1 MSERTA
7 ALARMDVRWRCA
19 ALAALLS
26 LLFGAALWQGLAH
39 LDSSSAGVPSARH
52 ARPRATLLSLP
63 LAAAG
68 PVSGTLG
75 AADPAYRAS
84 AAQGGLQTVSP
95 AQRLRGR
102 FSSSGVL
109 LSTGAARLGLSV
121 RGLGYG
127 IAVTPVAAVSPRAA
141 GNRVTYAHPGLT
153 EWYRNGPLGL
163 EQGFT
168 VPRPAVGQ
176 WAAGALTLAM
186 ALSGDLHASL
196 IQGGGRLLLAR
207 SGHTVLSYGGLAASD
222 ARGRALRSWLELRA
236 GELLLRVDARGASY
250 PLRID
255 PLIQSGDTLTG
266 GQEELELRGEV
277 NVAHG
282 ALGYSVALSADGNT
296 AVVGAPNDGD
306 FAGAVWVFARWG
318 GRWAQQGPKLTAPEG
333 SGEGGGSPCD
343 ETAGEEAEECAFGR
357 SVALS
362 ADGSTVLI
370 GGPRSTGPCQRTGP
384 PKECRNHG
392 AAWLYARA
400 GSGWSLV
407 GTLTGGPE
415 EGAEGRFGRSVALSA
430 DGSTAAVGGP
440 SDLGG
445 LGTAW
450 VFTRSGSTW
459 SQQGPMLTGGGEE
472 AGAGHFGG
480 SVALSGDG
488 NTVLVGAPGD
498 GGYKGAAWLFA
509 RSGSSWTQQ
518 GAKLT
523 GSNDEEGEGQFGYCV
538 ALSADAT
545 TALIGGRGDAGRG
558 AAWVFTPSG
567 GTWVQQGPKLTGG
580 AEVGGEAPRFGS
592 SVALTAN
599 GNVALIGAPYDSSAV
614 GAAWLF
620 ARSKGSWTQ
629 QGSKLTSGAEPA
641 SKVRKGRFG
650 SSVALRSDGLTAL
663 IGAPTE
669 DSSAGAAWVFS
680 DPSILPLVEDVTP
693 ASGSTAGGTALKI
706 VGKRL
711 AGASAVEFTSS
722 AAGGSAVPVSFSVDS
737 PESVAVVSPPGRSET
752 VCVTVTTPEGV
763 SPCAHFSYVPPP
775 TVKALLPDSG
785 PTAGGT
791 SVTIIGTALAAA
803 SAVRFG
809 SVNAASFTVNSAESI
824 TAVTPAEPE
833 GDPVVTVTT
842 PYGTSPARGARFTF
856 TSPVGSGSTLTP
868 DAGSGST
875 LTPDAGS
882 GSTGVLAYGP
892 VGSGCAAALVSRSV
906 TVRRHT
912 RAAVRLRWSGAG
924 TCHGKLTLRV
934 KVKVRT
940 SSSARLATRAKIIGT
955 AYFALAPGK
964 ARTVSV
970 KVNALGR
977 SLLTAGR
984 GRLRASLAIFGLTPR
999 RSPSRI
1005 TSVLLR
1011 M

>member
-1 MSERTA
+1 MSERTSS
-7 ALARMDVRWRCA
+7 LARTDVRSRCA

-26 LLFGAALWQGLAH
+26 LLFGVALWQGLAH
-39 LDSSSAGVPSARH
+39 LEGSSAGLPSARH
-52 ARPRATLLSLP
+52 ASPRATLLSLP
-63 LAAAG
+63 LAAQAA
-68 PVSGTLG
+68 VSGTLG
-75 AADPAYRAS
+75 AADPAYRVG

-95 AQRLRGR
+95 AQRLHGR

-153 EWYRNGPLGL
+153 EWYSNGPMGL

-168 VPRPAVGQ
+168 VPRPAVGRS
-176 WAAGALTLAM
+176 AAGALTLAM

-196 IQGGGRLLLAR
+196 AQGGGRLLLAR
-207 SGHTVLSYGGLAASD
+207 SGHTLLSYGGLAASD

-266 GQEELELRGEV
+266 GQEELELRGEA

-306 FAGAVWVFARWG
+306 FAGAVWVFERWA
-318 GRWAQQGPKLTAPEG
+318 GRWAQQGPKITAPEG
-333 SGEGGGSPCD
+333 SGEVAGSPCD
-343 ETAGEEAEECAFGR
+343 ATAGEEAEECSFGR

-370 GGPRSTGPCQRTGP
+370 GGPRAAGPCQRTGP

-392 AAWLYARA
+392 AAWLYART

-450 VFTRSGSTW
+450 VFTKSGSTW
-459 SQQGPMLTGGGEE
+459 SQQGPMLTGGEE
-472 AGAGHFGG
+472 EGAGRFGAG
-480 SVALSGDG
+480 VALSGDG
-488 NTVLVGAPGD
+488 NTVLVGGSGD
-498 GGYKGAAWLFA
+498 GGFKGAAWLFA

-523 GSNDEEGEGQFGYCV
+523 GSNDEEGEGHFGCCV
-538 ALSADAT
+538 ALSADGT
-545 TALIGGRGDAGRG
+545 TALIGGRGDAGHG
-558 AAWVFTPSG
+558 AAWVFAPSG

-580 AEVGGEAPRFGS
+580 AEAGGEASRFGS
-592 SVALTAN
+592 SVALSAD
-599 GNVALIGAPYDSSAV
+599 GNIALIGAPYDSSAV

-620 ARSKGSWTQ
+620 ARSNGSWTQ
-629 QGSKLTSGAEPA
+629 QGSKLTSSAEPA
-641 SKVRKGRFG
+641 SKVPKGRFG

-693 ASGSTAGGTALKI
+693 AAGSTAGGTALRL

-722 AAGGSAVPVSFSVDS
+722 AAGGSAVPVSFTVDS
-737 PESVAVVSPPGRSET
+737 PESIAVVSPPGRSET

-775 TVKALLPDSG
+775 TVKALSPERG

-791 SVTIIGTALAAA
+791 SVTITGTALAAA

-833 GDPVVTVTT
+833 GEAVVTVTT
-842 PYGTSPARGARFTF
+842 PYGSSPARGARFTF

-868 DAGSGST
+868 DAGAGST
-875 LTPDAGS
+875 LTPAVGS

-892 VGSGCAAALVSRSV
+892 VGSGCAAALVSRSIA
-906 TVRRHT
+906 VRRHT

-924 TCHGKLTLRV
+924 ICHGKLTLRV

-940 SSSARLATRAKIIGT
+940 SSSTRLATSAKIIGT
-955 AYFALAPGK
+955 AYFTLAPGK
-964 ARTVSV
+964 ARTVTV

-984 GRLRASLAIFGLTPR
+984 GRLPASLAIFGLTPR
-999 RSPSRI
+999 RSPSRT